1 MAPTTTTSPSTSVSE
16 RMLEVP
22 GALRFGRRSILG
34 LPSRA
39 NSPLHKITKSP
50 ADSLCVHGRETT
62 EERRSADQA
71 ACSPASLNIKFFRSV
86 WRRCRFTGR
95 HAAAWT
101 TRRENTT
108 YAYFGAR
115 ITSSRIS
122 RFRSLRPPG
131 GTLRRPPRR
140 PLRRLASTSR
150 RSSTRPLA
158 SRYGDCVRFASRRSR
173 REKGDASMAWRCACR
188 RSGMHARRGALPSTD
203 N

>member
-1 MAPTTTTSPSTSVSE
+1 MGGAHWFQRRRDVATLAPTTTTSPSTSVSE
-16 RMLEVP
+16 RMPEVP

-115 ITSSRIS
+115 TASSRIS
-122 RFRSLRPPG
+122 RKPQAARWDTSTTSATASATTGFNL
-131 GTLRRPPRR
+131 GTVEYKTISFAVLRRR
-140 PLRRLASTSR
+140 PVRVA
-150 RSSTRPLA
+150 PL
-158 SRYGDCVRFASRRSR
+158 
-173 REKGDASMAWRCACR
+173 
-188 RSGMHARRGALPSTD
+188 
-203 N
+203 

>member
-1 MAPTTTTSPSTSVSE
+1 
-16 RMLEVP
+16 MLEVL
-22 GALRFGRRSILG
+22 GAPRFGRRSIIG

-39 NSPLHKITKSP
+39 NTPLSKMTNTS

-101 TRRENTT
+101 TRPKIRPT
-108 YAYFGAR
+108 R
-115 ITSSRIS
+115 TSGRGPRRRASRG
-122 RFRSLRPPG
+122 SLRPPG

-140 PLRRLASTSR
+140 PLRRLASTSG

-158 SRYGDCVRFASRRSR
+158 SRYCDGVRFASRRSR

-188 RSGMHARRGALPSTD
+188 HSGMHARRGALPSTD